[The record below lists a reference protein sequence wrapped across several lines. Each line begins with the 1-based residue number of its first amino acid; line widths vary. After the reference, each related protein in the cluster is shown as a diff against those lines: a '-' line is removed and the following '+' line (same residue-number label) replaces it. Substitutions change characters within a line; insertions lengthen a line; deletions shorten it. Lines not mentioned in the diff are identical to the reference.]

1 MDFSMKEYCLGNIP
15 GICERQAEQFSA
27 YFHML
32 IDWNSRM
39 NLTAI
44 TEPLQVAQKHFMDS
58 LLPMALIPENAS
70 VIDVGTGAGFPGVPL
85 AIMRP
90 DIKLTLLD
98 SLNKRI
104 IFLTE
109 LCAALR
115 PDARCIHARAED
127 GGRRAELRE
136 RFDIATS
143 RAVANVSALAE
154 YTVPFLKV
162 GGASLM
168 YKGPQ
173 APDELASGK
182 RALELLCC
190 EARIHSFPS
199 PWGERTVIALT
210 KQRPTAPAYPR
221 KAGTAEKKPL

>member
-1 MDFSMKEYCLGNIP
+1 MKEYCLGNIP

-32 IDWNSRM
+32 TDWNSRM

-58 LLPMALIPENAS
+58 VLPMALIPENAS

-104 IFLTE
+104 IFLSE

-115 PDARCIHARAED
+115 LEARCIHARAED
-127 GGRRAELRE
+127 GGRRVELRE

-190 EARIHSFPS
+190 EARIHSFPA

>member
-1 MDFSMKEYCLGNIP
+1 MKEYCLGNIP

-58 LLPMALIPENAS
+58 LLPMALIPQNAS

-115 PDARCIHARAED
+115 LDVRCIHARAED

-190 EARIHSFPS
+190 EARIHSFPA

>member
-1 MDFSMKEYCLGNIP
+1 MDFDMKAYCLGNIP
-15 GICERQAEQFSA
+15 GITERQAEQFSV
-27 YFHML
+27 YCDML

-44 TEPLQVAQKHFMDS
+44 TEPEQVAQKHFMDS
-58 LLPMALIPENAS
+58 ILPAALIPEGAS

-104 IFLTE
+104 TFLTE
-109 LCAALR
+109 LCTALKL
-115 PDARCIHARAED
+115 PARCIHARAED
-127 GGRRAELRE
+127 AGRKADLRE
-136 RFDIATS
+136 QFDIATS

-173 APDELASGK
+173 APDELTAGR

-190 EARIHSFPS
+190 DAEIHSFPA

-210 KQRPTAPAYPR
+210 KQRPTAAAYPR

>member
-1 MDFSMKEYCLGNIP
+1 MDFDMKTYCLGNIP
-15 GICERQAEQFSA
+15 GITERQAEQFSV
-27 YFHML
+27 YCDML

-44 TEPLQVAQKHFMDS
+44 TDPEQVAQKHFMDS
-58 LLPMALIPENAS
+58 ILPAALIPEGAS
-70 VIDVGTGAGFPGVPL
+70 VIDVGTGAGFPGIPL
-85 AIMRP
+85 LIMRP

-104 IFLTE
+104 TFLTE
-109 LCAALR
+109 LCARLGL
-115 PDARCIHARAED
+115 PARCIHARAED
-127 GGRRAELRE
+127 AGRKADLRE
-136 RFDIATS
+136 QFDVATS

-173 APDELASGK
+173 APEELAAGR

-190 EARIHSFPS
+190 EAEIHSFPA
-199 PWGERTVIALT
+199 PWGDRTVIALR
-210 KQRPTAPAYPR
+210 KLRPTAAAYPR

>member
-1 MDFSMKEYCLGNIP
+1 MDFDMKAYCLGNIP
-15 GICERQAEQFSA
+15 GITERQAEQFSV
-27 YFHML
+27 YCDML

-44 TEPLQVAQKHFMDS
+44 TEPEQVAQKHFMDS
-58 LLPMALIPENAS
+58 ILPAALIPQGAS

-104 IFLTE
+104 TFLTE
-109 LCAALR
+109 LCTALKL
-115 PDARCIHARAED
+115 PARCIHARAED
-127 GGRRAELRE
+127 AGRKADLRE
-136 RFDIATS
+136 QFDIATS

-173 APDELASGK
+173 APDELIAGK

-190 EARIHSFPS
+190 RAKIHSFPA
-199 PWGERTVIALT
+199 PWGERTVIVLT
-210 KQRPTAPAYPR
+210 KQRPTAAAYPR

>member
-1 MDFSMKEYCLGNIP
+1 MKEYCLGNIP
-15 GICERQAEQFSA
+15 GISERQAEQFSA

-58 LLPMALIPENAS
+58 VLPMALIPENAS

-104 IFLTE
+104 IFLSE

-115 PDARCIHARAED
+115 LEARCIHARAED
-127 GGRRAELRE
+127 GGRRVELRE

-190 EARIHSFPS
+190 EARIHSFPA

>member
-1 MDFSMKEYCLGNIP
+1 MDFDMKAYCLGNIP
-15 GICERQAEQFSA
+15 GITERQAEQFST
-27 YFHML
+27 YCDML

-44 TEPLQVAQKHFMDS
+44 TEPEQVAQKHFMDS
-58 LLPMALIPENAS
+58 ILPAALIPQGAS

-104 IFLTE
+104 TFLTE
-109 LCAALR
+109 LCAALGLN
-115 PDARCIHARAED
+115 ARCIHARAED
-127 GGRRAELRE
+127 AGRKSELRE
-136 RFDIATS
+136 QFDIATS

-162 GGASLM
+162 GGVSLM

-173 APDELASGK
+173 APEELIAGK

-190 EARIHSFPS
+190 TAEIHSFPA

-210 KQRPTAPAYPR
+210 KQLPTAAAYPR
-221 KAGTAEKKPL
+221 KAGTAEKRPL

>member
-1 MDFSMKEYCLGNIP
+1 MEFDMKAYCLGNMP
-15 GICERQAEQFSA
+15 GITERQAEQFSL
-27 YFHML
+27 YCDML
-32 IDWNSRM
+32 LDWNSRM

-44 TEPLQVAQKHFMDS
+44 VDPEQVAQKHFMDS
-58 LLPMALIPENAS
+58 VLPASLIPENAS

-104 IFLTE
+104 TFLTE
-109 LCAALR
+109 LCTALDI
-115 PDARCIHARAED
+115 PAQCIHARAED
-127 GGRRAELRE
+127 GGRKPELRE
-136 RFDIATS
+136 QFDVATS

-162 GGASLM
+162 GGVSLM

-173 APDELASGK
+173 APEELAGGK

-190 EARIHSFPS
+190 QAQLHSFPA

-210 KQRPTAPAYPR
+210 KLRPTAAAYPR
-221 KAGTAEKKPL
+221 KAGTAEKRPL

>member
-1 MDFSMKEYCLGNIP
+1 MDFDMKTYCLGNIP
-15 GICERQAEQFSA
+15 GITERQAEQFSV
-27 YFHML
+27 YCDML

-44 TEPLQVAQKHFMDS
+44 TEPEQVAQKHFMDS
-58 LLPMALIPENAS
+58 ILPAALIPQGAS

-104 IFLTE
+104 TFLTK
-109 LCAALR
+109 LCAALKL
-115 PDARCIHARAED
+115 PACCIHARAED
-127 GGRRAELRE
+127 AGRKPELRE
-136 RFDIATS
+136 KFDIATS

-173 APDELASGK
+173 APEELTAGK

-190 EARIHSFPS
+190 TAKIHSFPA

-210 KQRPTAPAYPR
+210 KQRPTAAAYPR

>member
-1 MDFSMKEYCLGNIP
+1 MDFDMKAYCLGNIP
-15 GICERQAEQFSA
+15 GITERQAEQFSV
-27 YFHML
+27 YCDML

-44 TEPLQVAQKHFMDS
+44 TEPEQVAQKHFMDS
-58 LLPMALIPENAS
+58 ILPAALIPQGAS

-104 IFLTE
+104 TFLTE
-109 LCAALR
+109 LCTALKL
-115 PDARCIHARAED
+115 PARCIHARAED
-127 GGRRAELRE
+127 AGRKADLRE
-136 RFDIATS
+136 QFDIATS

-173 APDELASGK
+173 APDELTAGR

-190 EARIHSFPS
+190 DAEIHSFPA

-210 KQRPTAPAYPR
+210 KQRPTAAAYPR

>member
-1 MDFSMKEYCLGNIP
+1 MEFDMKAYCLGNIP
-15 GICERQAEQFSA
+15 GITERQAEQFST
-27 YFHML
+27 YCDML

-44 TEPLQVAQKHFMDS
+44 TDPLQVAQKHFMDS
-58 LLPMALIPENAS
+58 ILPAALIPQGAS

-104 IFLTE
+104 TFLTE
-109 LCAALR
+109 LCAALGLN
-115 PDARCIHARAED
+115 ARCIHARAED
-127 GGRRAELRE
+127 AGRKSELRE
-136 RFDIATS
+136 QIDIATS

-154 YTVPFLKV
+154 YTVPFLNV

-173 APDELASGK
+173 APEELIAGK

-190 EARIHSFPS
+190 TAEIHSFPA

-210 KQRPTAPAYPR
+210 KQRPTAAAYPR
-221 KAGTAEKKPL
+221 KAGTAEKRPL

>member
-1 MDFSMKEYCLGNIP
+1 MEFNMKSYCLGNMP
-15 GICERQAEQFSA
+15 GITQGQAEQFSL
-27 YFHML
+27 YCDML
-32 IDWNSRM
+32 LDWNSRM

-44 TEPLQVAQKHFMDS
+44 VDPEQVAQKHFMDS
-58 LLPMALIPENAS
+58 ILPASLIPENAS

-104 IFLTE
+104 TFLTE
-109 LCAALR
+109 LCAALNI
-115 PDARCIHARAED
+115 PACCIHARAED
-127 GGRRAELRE
+127 GGRRPELRE
-136 RFDIATS
+136 QFDVATS

-162 GGASLM
+162 GGVSLM

-173 APDELASGK
+173 APEELAAGK

-190 EARIHSFPS
+190 QAQLHSFPA

-210 KQRPTAPAYPR
+210 KLRPTAAAYPR
-221 KAGTAEKKPL
+221 KAGTAEKRPL